1 MSTVHAVTR
10 SVRDSAALL
19 DATAGPDVGAPYWA
33 ERPQRSFLSEVD
45 VDPGRLRIALQT
57 EAFNGSPVHPDCVEA
72 ARDAAKLCES
82 LGHHVEEA
90 KVPFD
95 AEALGRATGVIISGN
110 LRASVLARAAELGR
124 EATPDDIETATW
136 RMMQGAAASSASDF
150 VAATRTIHRAGRQV
164 ARFMERYDVVLTP
177 TMASPPAKIG
187 QLSLDNTDDSFR
199 EGLSAAVGF
208 TSLFNAAGNP
218 AMSVPLHWNAA
229 GLPIGVQFAGRYGDE
244 ATLFRL
250 AAQLEQAHPWF
261 ARRP

>member
-1 MSTVHAVTR
+1 
-10 SVRDSAALL
+10 
-19 DATAGPDVGAPYWA
+19 
-33 ERPQRSFLSEVD
+33 VD

-164 ARFMERYDVVLTP
+164 ARFMESYDVILTP